1 MKGWVAQVRKGL
13 VEFCVLAALRDG
25 EAYGYELLQ
34 KLGRAACL
42 AISESTVYPILAR
55 LAEEGMVNVRTAPSP
70 AGPPR
75 RYYRLTPAGAARLES
90 MRGYW
95 AEVRD
100 AVDALAQA
108 GSRAAPPRAVTT
120 RPPVPAAPPRR
131 MVEEDDEARPAA
143 PRRS

>member
-13 VEFCVLAALRDG
+13 VELCVLAALRDG

-34 KLGRAACL
+34 KLGRAECL

-108 GSRAAPPRAVTT
+108 GPPREPSPRHPAPTRPSAPAPPI
-120 RPPVPAAPPRR
+120 RR
-131 MVEEDDEARPAA
+131 TAEEARPG
-143 PRRS
+143 RS